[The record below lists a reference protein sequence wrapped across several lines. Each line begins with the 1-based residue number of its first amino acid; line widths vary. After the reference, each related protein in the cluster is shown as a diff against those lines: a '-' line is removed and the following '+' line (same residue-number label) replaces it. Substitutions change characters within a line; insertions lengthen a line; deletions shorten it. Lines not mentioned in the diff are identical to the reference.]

1 MSTSTDILTGVQF
14 ASYKH
19 RNQRRKNKKRTPY
32 INHPIAVAH
41 LLRTVAGVTD
51 SPTLIAALLHD
62 TLEDTE
68 TTRKELFTTF
78 GGVEIL
84 ELVEEV
90 TDDKTLKKSARKQGQ
105 IDHAPKLSYRAKMI
119 KLADLTCNLTD
130 ILDDPPPSWS
140 KERRG
145 DYLVWTER
153 VIEGCRGTNEKLEQY
168 YDQLVTRGRRKLPG
182 ACLRPPV

>member
-1 MSTSTDILTGVQF
+1 MSTSTDILAAVHF
-14 ASYKH
+14 ASDKH
-19 RNQRRKNKKRTPY
+19 RNQRRKNKKETPY

-41 LLRTVAGVTD
+41 LLATVAGVSD
-51 SPTLIAALLHD
+51 SPTLIAAVLHD
-62 TLEDTE
+62 TIEDTE
-68 TTRKELFTTF
+68 TTREELDSTF
-78 GGVEIL
+78 GVEVRQ
-84 ELVEEV
+84 LVEEV
-90 TDDKTLKKSARKQGQ
+90 TDDKKLEILVRKQRQ
-105 IDHAPKLSYRAKMI
+105 IDHAPKLSPRAKLI
-119 KLADLTCNLTD
+119 KLADLSCNLTD

-168 YDQLVTRGRRKLPG
+168 YDQLVTRGRRKLPS

>member
-1 MSTSTDILTGVQF
+1 MSTSTDILAAIHF
-14 ASYKH
+14 ASGKH
-19 RNQRRKNKKRTPY
+19 RTGRRKNKAKTPY

-41 LLRTVAGVTD
+41 HLATVAGVSD
-51 SPTLIAALLHD
+51 SATLIAAVLHD
-62 TLEDTE
+62 TIEDTE
-68 TTRKELFTTF
+68 TTREELDATF
-78 GGVEIL
+78 GAEIRQ
-84 ELVEEV
+84 LVEEV
-90 TDDKTLKKSARKQGQ
+90 TDDKELDKEVRKQRQ
-105 IDHAPKLSYRAKMI
+105 IDHAPKLSPRAKLI
-119 KLADLTCNLTD
+119 KLADLSCNLTD
-130 ILDDPPPSWS
+130 ILNDPPASWS